1 MSAASPRVRTEIVD
15 RVATITL
22 DDPDRRN
29 AFDLEL
35 VAELVEVF
43 DRIEGGDEVGAV
55 VITGA
60 PPAFCAGADL
70 SHLGATARQGLL
82 DVYQGFLRAATCPLP
97 TIAAVNGAAVGAGM
111 NLALACDVR
120 LTARSAKLDTRFLQL
135 GLAPGGGH
143 MWMSQRIAGPQVAAA
158 TVLFGEVLDGKE
170 AERVGLA
177 FRCYE
182 DDDLLAGAQEMAAR
196 AAAGPPE
203 LVRRMK
209 QAMADVARTDD
220 HMTALERELDDQVWS
235 VEQPAFRELLAK
247 IQARISSK
255 A

>member
-1 MSAASPRVRTEIVD
+1 MSSSRVQVEVVD
-15 RVATITL
+15 RVATVTL
-22 DDPDRRN
+22 NDPDRRN
-29 AFDLEL
+29 AFDLDL
-35 VAELVEVF
+35 VAEMVAVF
-43 DRIEGGDEVGAV
+43 DQIENGDDVGAV

-70 SHLGATARQGLL
+70 SHLGATAREGLL
-82 DVYQGFLRAATCPLP
+82 QIYEGFLRAALCPLP

-120 LTARSAKLDTRFLQL
+120 LAARSAKFDARFLQL
-135 GLAPGGGH
+135 GLHPGGGH
-143 MWMSQRIAGPQVAAA
+143 TWMARRIAGPQTTAAS
-158 TVLFGEVLDGKE
+158 VLFGEIYDGAE
-170 AERVGLA
+170 AERLGLA
-177 FRCYE
+177 HRCV
-182 DDDLLAGAQEMAAR
+182 DDDQLLPAAQEMAAR

-209 QAMADVARTDD
+209 ATIAEVADIDD
-220 HMTALERELDDQVWS
+220 HMEALERELTDQVWS

-255 A
+255 G